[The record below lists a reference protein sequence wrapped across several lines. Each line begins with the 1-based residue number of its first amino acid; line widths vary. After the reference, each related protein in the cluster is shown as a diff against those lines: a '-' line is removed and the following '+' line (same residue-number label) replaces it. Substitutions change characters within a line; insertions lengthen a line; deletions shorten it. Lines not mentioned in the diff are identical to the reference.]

1 MYDMSVNLYRYIV
14 IMMWRHDL
22 CWMIWWDY
30 YVYDMMSILHVYDMI
45 RILYK
50 TCTKTSQIHSKEW
63 ENIVVAL
70 FSAGQDN
77 ATAKALSSID
87 GMESATTK

>member
-1 MYDMSVNLYRYIV
+1 MSLNLYRYIV
-14 IMMWRHDL
+14 IMMRRHDL

-50 TCTKTSQIHSKEW
+50 TYTKTSQIRSKKKIW

-70 FSAGQDN
+70 FSAEQENATAKPLSSSAGMDN
-77 ATAKALSSID
+77 ATAK
-87 GMESATTK
+87 